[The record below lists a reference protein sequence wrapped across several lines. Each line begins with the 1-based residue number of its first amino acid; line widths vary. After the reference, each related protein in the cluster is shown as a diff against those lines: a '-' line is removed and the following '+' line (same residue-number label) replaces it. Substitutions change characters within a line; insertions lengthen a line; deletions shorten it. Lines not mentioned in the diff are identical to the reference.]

1 MKKLALY
8 LPIILIL
15 TLTLALLLVG
25 CGGPFYSPC
34 EHTVKTEWEFDR
46 YYHYHA
52 TDCGRYKHRQDV
64 ALHEGDRCFCGF
76 DKSSFEEETPD
87 ESGSEDLGEIKLK
100 SDGTLKFNKV
110 KGAFKYVVTVTPPA
124 GQSTI
129 TVDLVPSKTQI
140 KLDTLTD
147 NGFPIG
153 KSTVTFQAWEYEEIE
168 IDGEV
173 IKEEVPMTGA
183 KESFIVFKLNGE
195 YTLRPLTYSDEYI
208 KLDEYYPKT
217 EGDTTVYIHELMLKN
232 NEPTKYNPTK
242 TLTLASGITYKAYK
256 TSEARQTNNNDEAY
270 GEFDLNAFSV
280 KHGENYVYIRTLD
293 ADGNTQDYDL
303 CVLGLYTVE
312 ITRYNLGISGVSE
325 YGVYTTNPTKIGQTI
340 TVNEGDVITKDTLF
354 DGVADGFVARD
365 EEFNTIFY
373 GDYMLEYAYSKK
385 ISLYFYDE
393 DTVVADCDEYK
404 EYAESLG
411 AYSVAGAIN
420 ISIFDNSFDGEDLYL
435 PYSIGG
441 IAVNSVS
448 ISFNNNIK
456 RIYFAEG
463 YTGFP
468 LSVMSCGGIEE
479 IYLPSTITYINDFA
493 FKDISTSATINCAF
507 TYEYS
512 QRFSE
517 KWNRINGSMS
527 NYTTVYE
534 KTYTQPTTQA
544 QAGGLIYSL
553 SGGELT
559 VIGATNRFRGVIPNE
574 AEYEGVSYPVT
585 AIAELPMCKDLV
597 ISIGK
602 NIKRIDGEAFFGQ
615 VKGIVLDEEN
625 TEFVYENN
633 SLYNKDKTRLI
644 TTVAGQAYYF
654 IPSSVTTLDYYSLVS
669 VDTLISWVIDGKYVR
684 DSFVVFYGG
693 SDSSFSEMENRKD
706 GNNRTGKNNTFFFN
720 HYSALYEKLSYH
732 YENGVEYLLTTN
744 SDYSGCNNNASGIIE
759 CYCQKNS
766 CDAHAI
772 VFRIVEEK
780 ESLDISVANGLPVL
794 GFWSYSE
801 ETINYNYIDELELFY
816 LPDTVKN
823 LTVQAGMPVFKAYG
837 GNSGYKYFFNHENIE
852 SITFVGDG
860 DVHKFLLNE
869 GFSSDPKHAFPNL
882 SAIYVTDST
891 MYSAEGGILYNA
903 AKTELI
909 YVPYALS
916 GDVVIPEGVTSIGQ
930 TSSYYNEDIHIDFAG
945 CKNITSIKLPSTLKD
960 IGMLAFFECFSLKKV
975 EFTGPVERIF
985 IGAFNACISLEEFTL
1000 PEIDNPNNLCVHE
1013 DYRYPVGASSIFAYC
1028 GKLTALRFNGTIE
1041 EFKAKFN
1048 YEKKDEAAF
1057 DAAYY
1062 DSYILTIICSDGEYD
1077 ITNA

>member
-1 MKKLALY
+1 MKKTALY
-8 LPIILIL
+8 LIISVALC
-15 TLTLALLLVG
+15 LALCLVLG
-25 CGGPFYSPC
+25 SCGGPFYTPC

-46 YYHYHA
+46 YHHYHA

-76 DKSSFEEETPD
+76 DLSTFEEENTPD
-87 ESGSEDLGEIKLK
+87 EGGSEDLGEIKLK
-100 SDGTLKFNKV
+100 ADGTLKFNKV
-110 KGAFKYVVTVTPPA
+110 KGAFKYVLTITPPA
-124 GQSTI
+124 GQSAVS
-129 TVDLVPSKTQI
+129 VDLVPSKTEV
-140 KLDTLTD
+140 KLESVIEG
-147 NGFPIG
+147 GFPVG
-153 KSTVTFQAWEYEEIE
+153 KSTVTFQAWEYDEIE

-183 KESFIVFKLNGE
+183 KESFTVFKLNGE

-208 KLDEYYPKT
+208 KLDGYYAKA
-217 EGDTTVYIHELMLKN
+217 EGDSTTYIHELMLNN

-242 TLTLASGITYKAYK
+242 ALTLQNGITYKAYK
-256 TSEARQTNNNDEAY
+256 TPEGRAENNSADAY
-270 GEFDLNAFSV
+270 GEFDLNTFSV
-280 KHGENYVYIRTLD
+280 KHGENYVYLRTVD
-293 ADGNTQDYDL
+293 GEGNTKDYDL
-303 CVLGLYTVE
+303 CVLGLFTVE
-312 ITRYNLGISGVSE
+312 ITRYNLNITNVSD
-325 YGVYTTNPTKIGQTI
+325 YGVYTTNPSKIGDTI

-468 LSVMSCGGIEE
+468 LSIMSCGGIEE
-479 IYLPSTITYINDFA
+479 IYLPSTITDIHDFA

-517 KWNRINGSMS
+517 KWNRINGSIN
-527 NYTTVYE
+527 NYTTLYE
-534 KTYTQPTTQA
+534 QTYTKPEA
-544 QAGGLIYSL
+544 DAPAGGLIYSL

-559 VIGATNRFRGVIPNE
+559 VIGATNSFRGVIPDV
-574 AEYEGVSYPVT
+574 AEYEGVTYPVT
-585 AIAELPMCKDLV
+585 AIAELPMCKDIV
-597 ISIGK
+597 IKIGK
-602 NIKRIDGEAFFGQ
+602 NIKRIDGEAFLGQ
-615 VKGIVLDEEN
+615 VKGIEIDPEN

-633 SLYNKDKTRLI
+633 ALYNKDKTRLI
-644 TTVAGQAYYF
+644 ATVKGKGYYF

-669 VDTLISWVIDGKYVR
+669 AEILAVEMGSGKYVN
-684 DSFVVFYGG
+684 DNFDVFYGG
-693 SDSSFSEMENRKD
+693 SETTFNTMRQRTD
-706 GNNRTGKNNTFFFN
+706 GNNRTGKNNTFFIKRFLN
-720 HYSALYEKLSYH
+720 LYEKLSYH
-732 YENGVEYLLTTN
+732 YEDGVEYLLTSS
-744 SDYSGCNNNASGIIE
+744 SDYSGCKNNASGIIS
-759 CYCQKNS
+759 CHCQRNS

-801 ETINYNYIDELELFY
+801 ATINYNYIDELEVFY
-816 LPDTVKN
+816 IPDTVKN
-823 LTVQAGMPVFKAYG
+823 LTVQAGMPGLYACAYFV
-837 GNSGYKYFFNHENIE
+837 SDENIE
-852 SITFVGDG
+852 TITFVGNG
-860 DVHKFLLNE
+860 DAQKLLFNDIA
-869 GFSSDPKHAFPNL
+869 SPKNHAFPNL

-891 MYSAEGGILYNA
+891 MYSAEGGILYNS

-916 GDVVIPEGVTSIGQ
+916 GDVVIPEGVVSIGQ
-930 TSSYYNEDIHIDFAG
+930 TGSYYEENRHLDFAG
-945 CKNITSIKLPSTLKD
+945 CKNITSVKLPSTLKE

-975 EFTGPVERIF
+975 EFTGPIDKIF
-985 IGAFNACISLEEFTL
+985 VGAFNACVSLEEFTL
-1000 PEIDNPNNLCVHE
+1000 PEIENLTNLSCRE
-1013 DYRYPVGASSIFAYC
+1013 DYKYPTGGRSIFLHC
-1028 GKLTALRFNGTIE
+1028 GKLKELHFNGTVE
-1041 EFKAKFN
+1041 EFKEKFN
-1048 YEKKDEAAF
+1048 YEKKDEGAF
-1057 DAAYY
+1057 DWAYY
-1062 DSYILTIICSDGEYD
+1062 ESYVLTIICSDGEYD
-1077 ITNA
+1077 ITNT